1 MCIIVHVNEK
11 KIVSRERLLSLRSVV
26 VYKRASGRERENFQN
41 SPTSIRNK
49 QTRTNHR
56 LLNVP
61 ILKPRLLASSL
72 FEPRNSST
80 SFY

>member
-11 KIVSRERLLSLRSVV
+11 KIVSRERLRLRSVV
-26 VYKRASGRERENFQN
+26 VYKRASGRERGNFQN

>member
-1 MCIIVHVNEK
+1 MCCFIIGVDEK
-11 KIVSRERLLSLRSVV
+11 KTVSRERLLRLRSVV
-26 VYKRASGRERENFQN
+26 VIRESQREKIFKI
-41 SPTSIRNK
+41 PLHEFIRNK